1 MNQKVLTMFDM
12 ILVRYGEMTIKK
24 DNYKQFLKKM
34 VDNIKYKLRDFKNL
48 KFEAQPYRFY
58 IYLNGEDYKAVI
70 DKLNEISGLYSY
82 SLCKKTDKTI
92 DTIAA
97 TSAKLIKNYVE
108 ENNIGSYSFKVE
120 CKRSDKNYPLTSL
133 EIAKA
138 VAAKVLPLLENV
150 RVDVHNPDVCLHIDF
165 RFEAVYLYVSE
176 VMGLGGYPSSIQGSA
191 LSMMSGGLDSPVA
204 TFLGI
209 KKGIK
214 MSCVHFFSPPY
225 TSYSALQKVIDL
237 VKQLSKYTDSEKI
250 DLYIVPFTK
259 IQDKIRTNSRED
271 YLITIMRRAMY
282 KIASRIVDDNNMD
295 AIINGESI
303 GQVASQTL
311 ESIKVVNDVTNIPI
325 IRPLATYDK
334 EDIVILSKKIDC
346 FDISIRPY
354 EDCCTVFVPKHPV
367 IKPKLEDAI
376 KEEAKA
382 SLDEEIVDAIK
393 NTKKVTISVNV
404 DIDAYSI
411 SFDKD
416 ETSTN
421 KFEI

>member
-1 MNQKVLTMFDM
+1 MNQEVLTMFDM

-34 VDNIKYKLRDFKNL
+34 VDNIKFKLREFKNL

-92 DTIAA
+92 DTIASTA
-97 TSAKLIKNYVE
+97 AKLIKAYVE
-108 ENNIGSYSFKVE
+108 ENNLSSYSFKVE

-133 EIAKA
+133 EIAKS
-138 VAAKVLPLLENV
+138 VASKVLPLLEDV

-176 VMGLGGYPSSIQGSA
+176 VMGLGGYPASIQGSA

-209 KKGIK
+209 KKGVR
-214 MSCVHFFSPPY
+214 MSCIHFFSPPY

-237 VKQLSKYTDSEKI
+237 TRKVARYTSEEEI

-259 IQDKIRTNSRED
+259 VQDKIRTNSRED

-282 KIASRIVDDNNMD
+282 KIASSIVKENNMD

-311 ESIKVVNDVTNIPI
+311 ESMKVVNDVTNIPI

-334 EDIVILSKKIDC
+334 EDIVKLSKKIDC

-382 SLDEEIVDAIK
+382 SLDEEIEDAIK
-393 NTKKVTISVNV
+393 NTKKVAVSVNV

>member
-1 MNQKVLTMFDM
+1 MNQEVLTMFDM

-34 VDNIKYKLRDFKNL
+34 VDNIKFKLRDFKNL

-58 IYLNGEDYKAVI
+58 IYLNGEDYLKVI

-92 DTIAA
+92 DTIAS
-97 TSAKLIKNYVE
+97 TSAKLIKAYVE
-108 ENNIGSYSFKVE
+108 ENNLSSYSFKVE

-133 EIAKA
+133 EIAKS
-138 VAAKVLPLLENV
+138 VASKMLPLLDNV
-150 RVDVHNPDVCLHIDF
+150 KVDVHNPDVCLHIDF

-176 VMGLGGYPSSIQGSA
+176 VMGLGGYPASIQGSA

-209 KKGIK
+209 KKGVK
-214 MSCVHFFSPPY
+214 MSCIHFFSPPY

-237 VKQLSKYTDSEKI
+237 TRKVARYTSEEEI

-259 IQDKIRTNSRED
+259 VQDKIRTNSRED

-282 KIASRIVDDNNMD
+282 KIASAIVKENNMD

-311 ESIKVVNDVTNIPI
+311 ESMKVVNDVTNIPI
-325 IRPLATYDK
+325 IRPLSTYDK
-334 EDIVILSKKIDC
+334 EDIVKLSKKIDC

-382 SLDEEIVDAIK
+382 SLDEEIDDAIT

-404 DIDAYSI
+404 DTDAYSI

>member
-1 MNQKVLTMFDM
+1 MNQEVLTMFDM

-34 VDNIKYKLRDFKNL
+34 VDNIKFKLRDFKNL

-58 IYLNGEDYKAVI
+58 IYLNGEDYLKVI

-92 DTIAA
+92 DTIASTA
-97 TSAKLIKNYVE
+97 AKLIKAYVE
-108 ENNIGSYSFKVE
+108 KNNLSSYSFKVE

-133 EIAKA
+133 EIAKS
-138 VAAKVLPLLENV
+138 VASKVLPLLDNV
-150 RVDVHNPDVCLHIDF
+150 KVDVHNPDVCLHIDF

-176 VMGLGGYPSSIQGSA
+176 VMGLGGYPASIQGSA

-209 KKGIK
+209 KKGVK
-214 MSCVHFFSPPY
+214 MSCIHFFSPPY

-237 VKQLSKYTDSEKI
+237 TRKVARYTSEEEI

-259 IQDKIRTNSRED
+259 VQDKIRTNSRED

-282 KIASRIVDDNNMD
+282 KIASAIVKENNMD

-311 ESIKVVNDVTNIPI
+311 ESMKVVNDVTNIPI

-334 EDIVILSKKIDC
+334 EDIVKLSKKIDC

-382 SLDEEIVDAIK
+382 SLDEEIFDAIK
-393 NTKKVTISVNV
+393 NTKKVTIFVNV
-404 DIDAYSI
+404 DTDAYSI

>member
-1 MNQKVLTMFDM
+1 MNQEVLTMFDM

-34 VDNIKYKLRDFKNL
+34 IDNIKFKLRDFKNL
-48 KFEAQPYRFY
+48 RFEAQPYRFY
-58 IYLNGEDYKAVI
+58 IYLNGEDYLKVI

-92 DTIAA
+92 DTIASTA
-97 TSAKLIKNYVE
+97 TKLIKAYVE
-108 ENNIGSYSFKVE
+108 ENNLSSYSFKVE

-133 EIAKA
+133 EIAKS
-138 VAAKVLPLLENV
+138 VASKVLPLLDNV
-150 RVDVHNPDVCLHIDF
+150 KVDVHNPDVCLHIDF

-176 VMGLGGYPSSIQGSA
+176 VMGLGGYPASIQGSA

-209 KKGIK
+209 KKGVR
-214 MSCVHFFSPPY
+214 MSCIHFFSPPY

-237 VKQLSKYTDSEKI
+237 TRKAARYTSEEEI

-259 IQDKIRTNSRED
+259 VQDKIRTNSRED

-282 KIASRIVDDNNMD
+282 KIASSIVKENNMD

-311 ESIKVVNDVTNIPI
+311 ESMKVVNDVTNIPI

-334 EDIVILSKKIDC
+334 EDIVKLSKKIDC

-382 SLDEEIVDAIK
+382 SLDEEIEDAIK
-393 NTKKVTISVNV
+393 NTKKVAISVNV
-404 DIDAYSI
+404 DTDAYSI

>member
-1 MNQKVLTMFDM
+1 MNQEVLTMFDM

-34 VDNIKYKLRDFKNL
+34 VDNIKFKLREFKNL
-48 KFEAQPYRFY
+48 RFEAQPYRFY
-58 IYLNGEDYKAVI
+58 IYLNGEDYLKVI
-70 DKLNEISGLYSY
+70 NKLNEISGLYSY

-92 DTIAA
+92 DTIASTA
-97 TSAKLIKNYVE
+97 AKLIKAYVE
-108 ENNIGSYSFKVE
+108 ENNLSSYSFKVE

-176 VMGLGGYPSSIQGSA
+176 VMGLGGYPSSIQGRA

-214 MSCVHFFSPPY
+214 MSCIHFFSPPY

-237 VKQLSKYTDSEKI
+237 TCKVARYTSEEEI

-259 IQDKIRTNSRED
+259 IQDKIRTNARED

-282 KIASRIVDDNNMD
+282 KIASKIAKENNMD

-311 ESIKVVNDVTNIPI
+311 ESMSVVNDVTNIPI

-334 EDIVILSKKIDC
+334 EDIVTLSKRIDC

-382 SLDEEIVDAIK
+382 SLDEEIEDAIK
-393 NTKKVTISVNV
+393 NTKKVAISVNV
-404 DIDAYSI
+404 DTDAYSI

>member
-1 MNQKVLTMFDM
+1 MNQEVLTMFDM

-34 VDNIKYKLRDFKNL
+34 VDNIKFKLREFKNL
-48 KFEAQPYRFY
+48 RFEAQPYRFY
-58 IYLNGEDYKAVI
+58 IYLNGEDYLKVI

-92 DTIAA
+92 DTIASTA
-97 TSAKLIKNYVE
+97 AKLIKAYVE
-108 ENNIGSYSFKVE
+108 ENNLSSYSFKVE

-133 EIAKA
+133 EIAKS
-138 VAAKVLPLLENV
+138 VASKVLPLLDNV
-150 RVDVHNPDVCLHIDF
+150 KVDVHNPDVCLHIDF

-176 VMGLGGYPSSIQGSA
+176 VMGLGGYPASIQGSA

-209 KKGIK
+209 KKGVK
-214 MSCVHFFSPPY
+214 MSCIHFFSPPY

-237 VKQLSKYTDSEKI
+237 TRKVARYTSEEEI

-259 IQDKIRTNSRED
+259 VQDKIRTNSRED

-282 KIASRIVDDNNMD
+282 KIASAIVKENNMD

-311 ESIKVVNDVTNIPI
+311 ESMKVVNDVTNIPI

-334 EDIVILSKKIDC
+334 EDIVKLSKKIDC

-382 SLDEEIVDAIK
+382 SLDEEIDDAIK
-393 NTKKVTISVNV
+393 NTKKVAVSANV
-404 DIDAYSI
+404 DADAYSI

>member
-1 MNQKVLTMFDM
+1 MNQEVLTMFDM

-34 VDNIKYKLRDFKNL
+34 VDNIKFKLKEFKNL
-48 KFEAQPYRFY
+48 RFEAQPYRFY
-58 IYLNGEDYKAVI
+58 IYLNGEDYLKVI

-92 DTIAA
+92 DTIASTA
-97 TSAKLIKNYVE
+97 AKLIKAYVE
-108 ENNIGSYSFKVE
+108 ENNLSSYSFKVE

-133 EIAKA
+133 EIAKS
-138 VAAKVLPLLENV
+138 VASKVLPLLEDV

-176 VMGLGGYPSSIQGSA
+176 VMGLGGYPASIQGSA

-209 KKGIK
+209 KKGVK
-214 MSCVHFFSPPY
+214 MSCIHFFSPPY

-237 VKQLSKYTDSEKI
+237 TRKVARYTSEEEI

-259 IQDKIRTNSRED
+259 VQDKIRTNSRED

-282 KIASRIVDDNNMD
+282 KIASSIVKENNMD

-311 ESIKVVNDVTNIPI
+311 ESMKVVNDVTNIPI

-334 EDIVILSKKIDC
+334 EDIVKLSKKIDC

>member
-1 MNQKVLTMFDM
+1 MNQEVLTMFDM

-34 VDNIKYKLRDFKNL
+34 VDNIKFKLRDFKNL

-58 IYLNGEDYKAVI
+58 IYLNGEDYLKVI

-92 DTIAA
+92 DTIASTA
-97 TSAKLIKNYVE
+97 AKLIKAYVE
-108 ENNIGSYSFKVE
+108 ENNLSSYSFKVE

-133 EIAKA
+133 EIAKS
-138 VAAKVLPLLENV
+138 VASKVLPLLDNV
-150 RVDVHNPDVCLHIDF
+150 KVDVHNPDVCLHIDF

-176 VMGLGGYPSSIQGSA
+176 VMGLGGYPASIQGSA

-209 KKGIK
+209 KKGVK
-214 MSCVHFFSPPY
+214 MSCIHFFSPPY

-237 VKQLSKYTDSEKI
+237 TRKVARYTSEEEI

-259 IQDKIRTNSRED
+259 VQDKIRTNSRED

-282 KIASRIVDDNNMD
+282 KIASAIVKENNMD

-311 ESIKVVNDVTNIPI
+311 ESMKVVNDVTNIPI

-334 EDIVILSKKIDC
+334 EDIVKLSKKIDC

-382 SLDEEIVDAIK
+382 SLDEEISDAIK
-393 NTKKVTISVNV
+393 NTKRVTISVNV
-404 DIDAYSI
+404 DTDAYSI

>member
-1 MNQKVLTMFDM
+1 MNQEVLTMFDM

-34 VDNIKYKLRDFKNL
+34 VDNIKFKLKEFKNL

-58 IYLNGEDYKAVI
+58 IYLNGEDYLKVI

-92 DTIAA
+92 DTIASTA
-97 TSAKLIKNYVE
+97 AKLIKAYVE
-108 ENNIGSYSFKVE
+108 ENNLSSYSFKVE

-133 EIAKA
+133 EIAKS
-138 VAAKVLPLLENV
+138 VASKVLPLLDNV
-150 RVDVHNPDVCLHIDF
+150 KVDVHNPDVCLHIDF

-176 VMGLGGYPSSIQGSA
+176 VMGLGGYPASIQGSA

-209 KKGIK
+209 KKGVK
-214 MSCVHFFSPPY
+214 MSCIHFFSPPY

-237 VKQLSKYTDSEKI
+237 TRKVARYTSEEEI

-259 IQDKIRTNSRED
+259 VQDKIRTNSRED

-282 KIASRIVDDNNMD
+282 KIASKIVKENNMD

-311 ESIKVVNDVTNIPI
+311 ESMKVVNDVTNIPI

-334 EDIVILSKKIDC
+334 EDIVKLSKKIDC

-382 SLDEEIVDAIK
+382 SLDEEIEDAIK
-393 NTKKVTISVNV
+393 NTKKVAISVNV
-404 DIDAYSI
+404 DTDAYSI
-411 SFDKD
+411 SFDKA